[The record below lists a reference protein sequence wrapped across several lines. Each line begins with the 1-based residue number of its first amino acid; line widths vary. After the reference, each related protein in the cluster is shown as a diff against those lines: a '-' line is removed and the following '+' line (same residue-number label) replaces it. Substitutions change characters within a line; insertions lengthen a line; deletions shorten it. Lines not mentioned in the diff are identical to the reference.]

1 MKYKIETLTLQDIRE
16 ASSNY
21 LRAVIKNGLDN
32 PYVHD
37 MIETELHAREQT
49 TFFDGQTGKHTP
61 VDKGVAE

>member
-1 MKYKIETLTLQDIRE
+1 MKIETLTLQDIRE

-37 MIETELHAREQT
+37 MIETELYVREQT
-49 TFFDGQTGKHTP
+49 TFFDGKTGKEVP
-61 VDKGVAE
+61 IEEVNNGSN